1 MGIIYFL
8 GKIYFSIA
16 IKATEIGQGTFLAK
30 KEILPLILSFKG
42 FA

>member
-1 MGIIYFL
+1 MGIFYFL
-8 GKIYFSIA
+8 VKTYFSIA
-16 IKATEIGQGTFLAK
+16 IKATEIGQGTVLAK